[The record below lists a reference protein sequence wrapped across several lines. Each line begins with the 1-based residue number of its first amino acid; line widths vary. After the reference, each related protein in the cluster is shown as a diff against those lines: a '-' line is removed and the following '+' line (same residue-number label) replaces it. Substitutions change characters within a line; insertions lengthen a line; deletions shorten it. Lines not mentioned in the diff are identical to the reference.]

1 MDLTVEPNIDVDA
14 GEFAG
19 PGDTVEYTITATD
32 WQGTPVP
39 NAEIGV
45 SLTDLAVLTIA
56 QPNSQDLLPFY
67 YSERGISVRTSS
79 ALTISV
85 DQATQT
91 IIDTIKGGGG
101 GFGEGGIFDV
111 RQEFVDTPLWVP
123 SLITDED
130 GQVTVSVTLPDNLT
144 TWRLDARAVTT
155 GADGPMLVGQTT
167 FDLLS
172 TKPVLIRPVTPR
184 FFVVGDQA
192 ALAAVVNNN
201 TDEDLVTEVTLE
213 GTGFRVAEG
222 TDLTQT
228 VTIPAMGRARVD
240 WPLEILDV
248 TVVDATFYASAGDG
262 AY

>member
-19 PGDTVEYTITATD
+19 PGDTVEYTITAID
-32 WQGTPVP
+32 WEGTPVP

-56 QPNSQDLLPFY
+56 EPNSPALVPFF
-67 YSERGISVRTSS
+67 YSERGISVRTAA

-101 GFGEGGIFDV
+101 GMGEGGIFDV
-111 RQEFVDTPLWVP
+111 RQEFVDTPLWAP
-123 SLITDED
+123 SLITDEN
-130 GQVTVSVTLPDNLT
+130 GQASISVTLPDNLT

-155 GADGPMLVGQTT
+155 GEDGPMLVGQTT

-172 TKPVLIRPVTPR
+172 TKPLLIRPVTPR
-184 FFVVGDQA
+184 FFVVGDRA
-192 ALAAVVNNN
+192 RLAAIVHNH
-201 TDEDLVTEVTLE
+201 TQRAYETEVTLVVH
-213 GTGFRVAEG
+213 GFS
-222 TDLTQT
+222 L
-228 VTIPAMGRARVD
+228 
-240 WPLEILDV
+240 L
-248 TVVDATFYASAGDG
+248 AGV
-262 AY
+262 YLHTPVPH